1 MKLDEGDTIVSVL
14 ILRDENIGVLSHS
27 GNFIMISTSDI
38 RAIGRVARGVVG
50 MKLNEGD
57 FVTSARVI
65 SKEVKEIL
73 SISEDGSAKRT
84 LISEFGVTGRATKG
98 KSIQQS
104 DKLCD
109 FLPLVDDKEVLV
121 VSNVSQIRLKIN
133 EIPLLSRATMG
144 VKVMKLK
151 DKEKIQNLV
160 GLNS

>member
-1 MKLDEGDTIVSVL
+1 MVGWSSGREMNKRICSP
-14 ILRDENIGVLSHS
+14 LRGSPNCERRRREQISLLSLC
-27 GNFIMISTSDI
+27 DL
-38 RAIGRVARGVVG
+38 RV
-50 MKLNEGD
+50 
-57 FVTSARVI
+57 SARVI
-65 SKEVKEIL
+65 PKETKEIL

-84 LISEFGVTGRATKG
+84 SIEEFGLTSRATKG

-109 FLPLVDDKEVLV
+109 FLPLIDDKEVLV